1 MRFRHL
7 ISSSRLGEARSIGSN
22 TSKEQYGLDAPQIIE
37 TAPQPASASHRL
49 DSIGKSIFPEFRKAG
64 SEWLTGDTYLFI
76 VDMKGMS
83 LFNAGFPKVEGI
95 DLSGLKRF
103 QRQVVVQQLMKTAQS
118 KGSGWVDY
126 MYSETRA
133 EPTVAEME
141 LHKAVNID
149 GIPGVVGA
157 GIP

>member
-1 MRFRHL
+1 M
-7 ISSSRLGEARSIGSN
+7 
-22 TSKEQYGLDAPQIIE
+22 LDAPQIIE

-83 LFNAGFPKVEGI
+83 LFNAGFPKVEGT

-103 QRQVVVQQLMKTAQS
+103 QRQVVVQELMKTAQCRVRWRRS
-118 KGSGWVDY
+118 PQLRLRED
-126 MYSETRA
+126 
-133 EPTVAEME
+133 
-141 LHKAVNID
+141 
-149 GIPGVVGA
+149 GA
-157 GIP
+157 GFIVGCKSDASVGL